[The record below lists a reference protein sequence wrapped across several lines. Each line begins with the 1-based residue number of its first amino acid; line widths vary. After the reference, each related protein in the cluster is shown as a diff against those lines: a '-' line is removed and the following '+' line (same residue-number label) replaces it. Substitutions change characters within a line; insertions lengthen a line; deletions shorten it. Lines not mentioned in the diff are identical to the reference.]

1 MPLPLIRVQTL
12 NKRKIFLKEA
22 FTNVR
27 LRRNFGFRKI
37 AVRVFSEHRNVF
49 WWRYSWF
56 STNFES
62 SGILD
67 VCKITQPIPLE
78 YHVISFEI
86 PRGFSKIL
94 CGNENS
100 DIQLISRTIWVMLN
114 EWSLRMVHLKLGDNL
129 EAEFG
134 IYRFFLAPPVSALC
148 DFGGPQIEDE
158 ILNWSKS
165 CFVALVN
172 IWTQR
177 IIGN

>member
-1 MPLPLIRVQTL
+1 MQLSVGAEQPPP
-12 NKRKIFLKEA
+12 LKEA

-56 STNFES
+56 SINFES

-67 VCKITQPIPLE
+67 VCKITLPIPLE

-114 EWSLRMVHLKLGDNL
+114 EWSLRTVHLKLGGNL
-129 EAEFG
+129 EAGFR
-134 IYRFFLAPPVSALC
+134 IYRLFYQLRPAHYVTLEDHRSKIRLGIDINPFL
-148 DFGGPQIEDE
+148 
-158 ILNWSKS
+158 
-165 CFVALVN
+165 
-172 IWTQR
+172 
-177 IIGN
+177 